1 VGKQI
6 EVINRG
12 FNVESGKWKT
22 TVGKAKLCGPDGTS
36 QLEVTFFWPFRGDYY
51 VMNVTQDYEYALI
64 GTPDRSYLWILSR
77 TPSLSESIK
86 SKYLSQAQSEGFE
99 VSELMWV
106 EHNCEQ

>member
-1 VGKQI
+1 MAPV
-6 EVINRG
+6 N
-12 FNVESGKWKT
+12 
-22 TVGKAKLCGPDGTS
+22 
-36 QLEVTFFWPFRGDYY
+36 LEVTFFWPFRGDYY